1 MLSPD
6 ANLNVVLFFLLGSG
20 IFAFLGFKFY
30 ALKVNPFK
38 DFGIGLSLFGLSFLG
53 FAAVVAT
60 HPAELGLMMSL
71 SVLPFV
77 AGFIALVSSAT
88 FNWQKNTRT
97 LMMTIAI
104 AFLVTLFALRTWV
117 YPSSPGFSEN
127 GLVSFNAQ
135 PPVLILYIL
144 AFAGG
149 LMTAIQVVTTRITL
163 WRQAALTRIFFN
175 LIVLGGVILLTS
187 ADDQMQYLNS
197 ALLTT
202 GFLGLFVLYVRSK
215 VSIDAKA

>member
-1 MLSPD
+1 MLSSE

-20 IFAFLGFKFY
+20 IFALLGFKFY

-38 DFGIGLSLFGLSFLG
+38 DFGIGIALFGLSFLG
-53 FAAVVAT
+53 FAAIVAT
-60 HPAELGLMMSL
+60 HPADLGLMMSL
-71 SVLPFV
+71 AVLPFV
-77 AGFIALVSSAT
+77 GGFIALVSSAT

-97 LMMTIAI
+97 MMMGIAI

-117 YPSSPGFSEN
+117 YPSDPGFSEN
-127 GLVSFNAQ
+127 GLVSFHAQ
-135 PPVLILYIL
+135 PPVLLLYIL

-149 LMTAIQVVTTRITL
+149 LMTALHVVTSRITQ

-175 LIVLGGVILLTS
+175 LIILGGVILLTS
-187 ADDQMQYLNS
+187 ADDNLQYLNS

-202 GFLGLFVLYVRSK
+202 GFLGLLVLYVRSK
-215 VSIDAKA
+215 VAIDSKA

>member
-1 MLSPD
+1 MLSSE

-20 IFAFLGFKFY
+20 IFALLGFKFY

-38 DFGIGLSLFGLSFLG
+38 DFGIGIALFGLSFMG

-60 HPAELGLMMSL
+60 HPADLGLMMSL

-97 LMMTIAI
+97 MMLGIAI

-117 YPSSPGFSEN
+117 YPSDPGFSEN
-127 GLVSFNAQ
+127 GLVSFHAQ
-135 PPVLILYIL
+135 PPVLLLYIL

-149 LMTAIQVVTTRITL
+149 LMTALHVVTSRITQ

-175 LIVLGGVILLTS
+175 LIILGGVILLTS
-187 ADDQMQYLNS
+187 ADDNLQYLNS

-202 GFLGLFVLYVRSK
+202 GFLGLLVLYVRSK
-215 VSIDAKA
+215 VAIDTKA